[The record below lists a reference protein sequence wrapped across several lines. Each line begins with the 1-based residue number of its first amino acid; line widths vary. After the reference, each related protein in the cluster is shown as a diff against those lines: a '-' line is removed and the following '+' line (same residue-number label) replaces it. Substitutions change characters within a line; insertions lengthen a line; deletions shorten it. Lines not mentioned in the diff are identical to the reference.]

1 MLPLTLQSLA
11 KLDIKT
17 IQPRFEFRSGQIF
30 LGNIKKIFPNQ
41 TALVQVGQQNIIA
54 KLEVPLINGNQY
66 WFQVLSR
73 EGETILKM
81 LSSYSKENN
90 ANSLLLNQLS
100 LPNNKVNN
108 ELLAFLSKEQI
119 PLTKDAIVKI
129 AQWLEN
135 KGNSQDSFNTLQVM
149 FKNKFP
155 LAETIFQS
163 VLETIKTQ
171 KSIHD
176 TLQLFEKQLQLEPTS
191 KTNQLLLS
199 MIRNVVQQDIPIAK
213 KVLLSIIDTA
223 IQETAPNKIK
233 AINLL
238 DKLGMINNT
247 TIDKQTTLTNGNA
260 VNQLNIKNNEVEA
273 ANKYNEIVQHLTN
286 LKEKSYDQINKSVQ
300 ILENYLTDEST
311 ENNRSTTT
319 FIPEMVKTNE
329 KESQYT
335 NRVEPFKN
343 ERLALSME
351 DQHFL
356 KQVETEVKE
365 SVKGKDILELFKTVT
380 KKLGINYE
388 AEILKGNAEL
398 NQTDNILKPLLVK
411 YLQETNHPLESKEL
425 AEQLVNKMNGQLL
438 LSNQNNPITNIVYQ
452 LPIQLFGYQTEVTMQ
467 WSGKSKEDGKIDAN
481 YCKILFYLELE
492 HLKETIVDMKVQNR
506 VITIKI
512 INEGE
517 YLPELSQK
525 FIPPLKK
532 ALMEINY
539 TLSAIQFDQPNKGNG
554 GMERSNIQKAHSLY
568 SGVDIRI

>member
-191 KTNQLLLS
+191 KTNQSLLS

-223 IQETAPNKIK
+223 IQETAPNKLK

-238 DKLGMINNT
+238 EKLGMINNAN
-247 TIDKQTTLTNGNA
+247 IEKQTTLTNRNV
-260 VNQLNIKNNEVEA
+260 VNHLNIKNNEVEV

-300 ILENYLTDEST
+300 ILENYLTDKST
-311 ENNRSTTT
+311 ENNRSTT

-365 SVKGKDILELFKTVT
+365 SVKGKDILELFKTVN

-388 AEILKGNAEL
+388 ADMLKGNAEL

-438 LSNQNNPITNIVYQ
+438 LSNPNNPITNIVYQ

-525 FIPPLKK
+525 LIPPLKQ

-554 GMERSNIQKAHSLY
+554 GTERSNIQKVHSQY

>member
-163 VLETIKTQ
+163 VLETIKPQ

-176 TLQLFEKQLQLEPTS
+176 TLQLFEKQLQLEPIS
-191 KTNQLLLS
+191 KTNQSLLS

-223 IQETAPNKIK
+223 IQETDPNKLK

-238 DKLGMINNT
+238 EKLGMINNAN
-247 TIDKQTTLTNGNA
+247 IEKQTTLTNRNV
-260 VNQLNIKNNEVEA
+260 VNQLNIKNNEVEV

-311 ENNRSTTT
+311 ENNRSTT

-365 SVKGKDILELFKTVT
+365 SVKGKDILELFKTVN

-388 AEILKGNAEL
+388 ADMLKGNAEL

-438 LSNQNNPITNIVYQ
+438 LSNPNNPITNIVYQ

-525 FIPPLKK
+525 LIPPLKQ

-554 GMERSNIQKAHSLY
+554 GTERSNIQKVHSQY

>member
-11 KLDIKT
+11 KLDLKT

-163 VLETIKTQ
+163 VLETIKPQ

-176 TLQLFEKQLQLEPTS
+176 TLQLFEKQLQLEPIS
-191 KTNQLLLS
+191 KTNQSLLS

-223 IQETAPNKIK
+223 IQETDPNKLK

-238 DKLGMINNT
+238 EKLGMINNAN
-247 TIDKQTTLTNGNA
+247 IEKQTTLTNRNV
-260 VNQLNIKNNEVEA
+260 VNQLNIKNNEVEV

-311 ENNRSTTT
+311 ENNRSTT

-365 SVKGKDILELFKTVT
+365 SVKGKDILELFKTVN

-388 AEILKGNAEL
+388 ADMLKGNAEL

-438 LSNQNNPITNIVYQ
+438 LSNPNNPITNIVYQ

-525 FIPPLKK
+525 LIPPLKQ

-554 GMERSNIQKAHSLY
+554 GTERSNIQKVHSQY

>member
-191 KTNQLLLS
+191 KTNQSLLS

-238 DKLGMINNT
+238 DKLGMITNT

-438 LSNQNNPITNIVYQ
+438 LSNPNNPITNIVYQ

-554 GMERSNIQKAHSLY
+554 GMEHSNIQKAHSLY

>member
-149 FKNKFP
+149 LKNKFP

-163 VLETIKTQ
+163 VLETIKPQ

-191 KTNQLLLS
+191 KTNQSLLS

-238 DKLGMINNT
+238 EKLGIINNAN
-247 TIDKQTTLTNGNA
+247 IEKQTTLTNRNV
-260 VNQLNIKNNEVEA
+260 VNQLNIKNNEVEV

-311 ENNRSTTT
+311 ENNRSTT

-388 AEILKGNAEL
+388 ADMLKGNAEL

-438 LSNQNNPITNIVYQ
+438 LSNPNNPITNIVYQ

-525 FIPPLKK
+525 FIPPLKQ

-554 GMERSNIQKAHSLY
+554 GTERSNIQKVHSQY

>member
-11 KLDIKT
+11 KLDLKT

-149 FKNKFP
+149 LKNKFP

-163 VLETIKTQ
+163 VLETIKPQ

-191 KTNQLLLS
+191 KTNQSLLS

-238 DKLGMINNT
+238 EKLGMINNAN
-247 TIDKQTTLTNGNA
+247 IEKQTTLTNRNV
-260 VNQLNIKNNEVEA
+260 VNQLNIKNNEVEV

-300 ILENYLTDEST
+300 ILENYLTDESI
-311 ENNRSTTT
+311 ENNRSTT

-329 KESQYT
+329 KEPQYT

-388 AEILKGNAEL
+388 ADMLKGNAEL

-438 LSNQNNPITNIVYQ
+438 LSNPNNPITNIVYQ

-525 FIPPLKK
+525 FIPPLKQ
-532 ALMEINY
+532 ALMKINY

-554 GMERSNIQKAHSLY
+554 GTERSNIQKVHSQY

>member
-176 TLQLFEKQLQLEPTS
+176 TLQLFEKQLQLEPNS

-238 DKLGMINNT
+238 DKLGMITNT

-438 LSNQNNPITNIVYQ
+438 LSNPNNPITNIVYQ

-525 FIPPLKK
+525 FIPPLKQ

-554 GMERSNIQKAHSLY
+554 GMERSNIQKVNSLY

>member
-191 KTNQLLLS
+191 KTNQSLLS

-247 TIDKQTTLTNGNA
+247 TIDKQTTLTNGTA

-300 ILENYLTDEST
+300 ILENYLTDKST
-311 ENNRSTTT
+311 ENNRSTT

-335 NRVEPFKN
+335 NRVELFKN
-343 ERLALSME
+343 ERLALSIE

-438 LSNQNNPITNIVYQ
+438 LSNPNNPITNIVYQ

-525 FIPPLKK
+525 FIPPLKQ

-554 GMERSNIQKAHSLY
+554 GMERSNIQKVNSLY

>member
-11 KLDIKT
+11 KLDLKT

-163 VLETIKTQ
+163 VLETIKPQ

-176 TLQLFEKQLQLEPTS
+176 TLQLFEKQLQLEPIS
-191 KTNQLLLS
+191 KTNQSLLS

-223 IQETAPNKIK
+223 IQETAPNKLK

-238 DKLGMINNT
+238 EKLGMINNSN
-247 TIDKQTTLTNGNA
+247 IEKQTTLTNRNV
-260 VNQLNIKNNEVEA
+260 VNQLNIKNNEVEV

-311 ENNRSTTT
+311 ENNRSTT

-365 SVKGKDILELFKTVT
+365 SVKGKDILELFKTVN

-388 AEILKGNAEL
+388 ADMLKGNVEL

-438 LSNQNNPITNIVYQ
+438 LSNPNNPITNIVYQ

-525 FIPPLKK
+525 LIPPLKQ

-554 GMERSNIQKAHSLY
+554 GTERSNIQKVHSQY

>member
-11 KLDIKT
+11 KLDLKT

-163 VLETIKTQ
+163 VLETIKPQ

-191 KTNQLLLS
+191 KTNQSLLS

-238 DKLGMINNT
+238 EKLGMINNAN
-247 TIDKQTTLTNGNA
+247 IEKQTTLTNRNV
-260 VNQLNIKNNEVEA
+260 VNQLNIKNNEVEV
-273 ANKYNEIVQHLTN
+273 ANKYNEIVQYLTN
-286 LKEKSYDQINKSVQ
+286 LKEKSYDQINKSLQ
-300 ILENYLTDEST
+300 ILENYLTDESI
-311 ENNRSTTT
+311 ENNRSTT

-335 NRVEPFKN
+335 NRVDPFKN

-388 AEILKGNAEL
+388 ADMLKGNAEL

-438 LSNQNNPITNIVYQ
+438 LSNPNNPITNIVYQ

-525 FIPPLKK
+525 FIPPLKQ
-532 ALMEINY
+532 ALMKINY

-554 GMERSNIQKAHSLY
+554 GTERSNIQKVHSQY

>member
-300 ILENYLTDEST
+300 ILENYLTDKST
-311 ENNRSTTT
+311 ENNRSTT

-335 NRVEPFKN
+335 NRVELFKN
-343 ERLALSME
+343 ERLALSIE

-525 FIPPLKK
+525 FIPPLKQ

-554 GMERSNIQKAHSLY
+554 GMERSNIQKVNSLY

>member
-11 KLDIKT
+11 KLDLKT

-163 VLETIKTQ
+163 VLETIKPQ

-176 TLQLFEKQLQLEPTS
+176 TLQLFEKQLQLEPIS
-191 KTNQLLLS
+191 KTNQSLLS

-213 KVLLSIIDTA
+213 NVLISIIDTA
-223 IQETAPNKIK
+223 IQETDPNKLK

-238 DKLGMINNT
+238 EKLGMINNAN
-247 TIDKQTTLTNGNA
+247 IEKQTTLTNRNV
-260 VNQLNIKNNEVEA
+260 VNQLNIKNNEVEV

-311 ENNRSTTT
+311 ENNRSTT

-329 KESQYT
+329 KESQYR

-388 AEILKGNAEL
+388 ADMLKGNAEL

-438 LSNQNNPITNIVYQ
+438 LSNPNNPITNIVYQ

-525 FIPPLKK
+525 LIPPLKQ

-554 GMERSNIQKAHSLY
+554 GTERSNIQKVHSQYL
-568 SGVDIRI
+568 GVDIRI

>member
-11 KLDIKT
+11 KLDLKT

-163 VLETIKTQ
+163 VLETIKPQ

-191 KTNQLLLS
+191 KTNQSLLS

-223 IQETAPNKIK
+223 IQETDPNKLK

-238 DKLGMINNT
+238 EKLGMINNAN
-247 TIDKQTTLTNGNA
+247 IEKQTTLTNRNV

-311 ENNRSTTT
+311 ENNRSTT

-365 SVKGKDILELFKTVT
+365 SVKGKDILELFKTVN

-388 AEILKGNAEL
+388 ADMLKGNAEL

-438 LSNQNNPITNIVYQ
+438 LSNPNNPITNIVYQ

-525 FIPPLKK
+525 LIPPLKQ

-554 GMERSNIQKAHSLY
+554 GTERSNIQKVHSQY

>member
-119 PLTKDAIVKI
+119 PLTKDAIVTI